1 MKKFITGLATLAVLT
16 SAVPAFAQEP
26 QQALATTSTTKY
38 STSSKESK
46 ASVAEFVNLT
56 VRWNNVSNAVRY
68 EYMLTNMTDGSVY
81 EHGSMTATVANIT
94 ALRVGKRFSFYV
106 RAVDQYGNTIG
117 SARIEDI
124 VPTGS
129 NIDRNVWIS

>member
-26 QQALATTSTTKY
+26 QQALATTSTTNY
-38 STSSKESK
+38 STPSKESK
-46 ASVAEFVNLT
+46 ASVAEYVNLT

-68 EYMLTNMTDGSVY
+68 EYILTNVTDGYPY
-81 EHGSMTATVANIT
+81 ESGSMTATVANIT
-94 ALRVGKRFSFYV
+94 ALRVGKLFSFYV
-106 RAVDQYGNTIG
+106 RAVDKYGNTIG
-117 SARIEDI
+117 QAVLDI

-129 NIDRNVWIS
+129 NIDKNVWIS